1 MPLLGPRAP
10 SAVIQAPGPLPGT
23 APVASHEAAIAGEQ
37 PKLDRIPQKDV
48 PLTSGRP
55 GSNPTKRN
63 ETKRN
68 ETRGG
73 SWPMYWLRRRCR
85 PDSTLDQQSDYHERW
100 WASRHKSERPSCCS
114 SPHLGNSQSVLHSAI
129 LGRRRSSSVLE
140 FDLRCAAPSCIRHN
154 FSIFRQGESLKVM
167 PAVRAGRVVQ

>member
-23 APVASHEAAIAGEQ
+23 VPVASHEAAIAGEQ

-63 ETKRN
+63 ETKPVAEVGRCIGSGEDAVQIPRLIN
-68 ETRGG
+68 KVIIMKDGG
-73 SWPMYWLRRRCR
+73 LPDINQSGPLTAAHRTWATLNPCYTVRYWGGGEARAFLNSTYGARHLRAF
-85 PDSTLDQQSDYHERW
+85 DTI
-100 WASRHKSERPSCCS
+100 
-114 SPHLGNSQSVLHSAI
+114 SAYSGKVN
-129 LGRRRSSSVLE
+129 L
-140 FDLRCAAPSCIRHN
+140 LRLCLLYA
-154 FSIFRQGESLKVM
+154 QG
-167 PAVRAGRVVQ
+167 G